1 MNKLEAM
8 QIFRR
13 VAELSSFTRAADSL
27 GLPKASVST
36 SVQQLENMLGT
47 RLLHRTTRKVQL
59 TQDGIT
65 FYERCRDLLSDVEEL
80 ETLFAQTP
88 SAIHGRLR
96 VDMPTGIAKNLVIPQ
111 LPAFLEQH
119 PGIEI
124 ELSSTD
130 RRVDLVQDGFDCVM
144 RIGVLSDSGLI
155 ARSLGEFDMVNC
167 VSPAY
172 VARYGMP
179 AHLDDLDA
187 HVMVGYATTLGA
199 RPYPFEYLDDEAGA
213 NVYSLRMLKATVTVN
228 NAESYSNACLAG
240 LGIIQVPRVS
250 ARDQLRDG
258 SFIEVLPEWRAR
270 PMPVSLLYP
279 NRRHL
284 PKRVQVFMDWLSVL
298 MQAYR

>member
-8 QIFRR
+8 QVFQR
-13 VAELSSFTRAADSL
+13 VAELASFTRAAESL

-36 SVQQLENMLGT
+36 SVQQLESLLGT

-59 TQDGIT
+59 TQDGIA
-65 FYERCRDLLSDVEEL
+65 FYARCRDLLSDVEEL
-80 ETLFAQTP
+80 ETFFAHTP
-88 SAIHGRLR
+88 GALHGRLR
-96 VDMPTGIAKNLVIPQ
+96 VDMPTGVAKNLVIPQ

-130 RRVDLVQDGFDCVM
+130 RRVDLVQEGFDCVL
-144 RIGVLSDSGLI
+144 RIGTLSDSGLI

-179 AHLDDLDA
+179 MHLDDLDA
-187 HVMVGYATTLGA
+187 HVMVGYATTLGTK
-199 RPYPFEYLDDEAGA
+199 PYPFEYLDTTAGSG
-213 NVYSLRMLKATVTVN
+213 VYAWRMLKANVTVN

-250 ARDQLRDG
+250 AREQLLDG
-258 SFIEVLPEWRAR
+258 SFIEVLPALMAR
-270 PMPVSLLYP
+270 PMPISLLYP

-284 PKRVQVFMDWLSVL
+284 PKRVQVFMDWLSEL
-298 MQAYR
+298 MQTYR

>member
-8 QIFRR
+8 QVFQR
-13 VAELSSFTRAADSL
+13 VAELASFTRAAESL

-36 SVQQLENMLGT
+36 SVQQLESLLGT

-59 TQDGIT
+59 TQDGIA
-65 FYERCRDLLSDVEEL
+65 FYARCRDLLSDVEEL
-80 ETLFAQTP
+80 ETLFAHTP
-88 SAIHGRLR
+88 GALHGRLR
-96 VDMPTGIAKNLVIPQ
+96 VDMPTGVAKNLVIPQ

-130 RRVDLVQDGFDCVM
+130 RRVDLVQEGFDCVL
-144 RIGVLSDSGLI
+144 RIGTLSDSGLI

-179 AHLDDLDA
+179 MHLDDLDA
-187 HVMVGYATTLGA
+187 HVMVGYATTLGTK
-199 RPYPFEYLDDEAGA
+199 PYPFEYLDTTAGSG
-213 NVYSLRMLKATVTVN
+213 VYAWRMLKANVTVN

-250 ARDQLRDG
+250 AREQLRDG
-258 SFIEVLPEWRAR
+258 SFIEVLPALMAR
-270 PMPVSLLYP
+270 PMPISLLYP

-284 PKRVQVFMDWLSVL
+284 PKRVQVFMDWLSEL
-298 MQAYR
+298 MQTYR

>member
-8 QIFRR
+8 QVFRR
-13 VAELSSFTRAADSL
+13 VAELASFTRAAESL

-36 SVQQLENMLGT
+36 SVQQLESLLGT

-59 TQDGIT
+59 TQDGIA
-65 FYERCRDLLSDVEEL
+65 FYARCRDLLSDVEEL
-80 ETLFAQTP
+80 ETLFAHTP
-88 SAIHGRLR
+88 GALHGRLR
-96 VDMPTGIAKNLVIPQ
+96 VDMPTGVAKNLVIPQ

-130 RRVDLVQDGFDCVM
+130 RRVDLVQEGFDCVL
-144 RIGVLSDSGLI
+144 RIGMLSDSGLI

-172 VARYGMP
+172 VARYGIPM
-179 AHLDDLDA
+179 HLDDLDA
-187 HVMVGYATTLGA
+187 HMMVGYATTLGTK
-199 RPYPFEYLDDEAGA
+199 PYPFEYLDTTAGSG
-213 NVYSLRMLKATVTVN
+213 VYAWRMLKANVTVN

-250 ARDQLRDG
+250 AREQLLDG
-258 SFIEVLPEWRAR
+258 SFIEVLPALMAR
-270 PMPVSLLYP
+270 PMPISLLYP

-284 PKRVQVFMDWLSVL
+284 PKRVQVFMDWLSEL
-298 MQAYR
+298 MQTYR

>member
-8 QIFRR
+8 QVFQR
-13 VAELSSFTRAADSL
+13 VAELASFTRAAESL

-36 SVQQLENMLGT
+36 SVQQLESLLGT

-59 TQDGIT
+59 TQDGIA
-65 FYERCRDLLSDVEEL
+65 FYARCRDLLSDVEEL
-80 ETLFAQTP
+80 ETLFAHTP
-88 SAIHGRLR
+88 GALHGRLR
-96 VDMPTGIAKNLVIPQ
+96 VDMPTGVAKNLVIPQ

-130 RRVDLVQDGFDCVM
+130 RRVDLVQEGFDCVL
-144 RIGVLSDSGLI
+144 RIGTLSDSGLI

-179 AHLDDLDA
+179 MHLDDLDA
-187 HVMVGYATTLGA
+187 HVMVGYATTLGTK
-199 RPYPFEYLDDEAGA
+199 PYPFEYLDTTAGSG
-213 NVYSLRMLKATVTVN
+213 VYAWRMLKANVTVN

-250 ARDQLRDG
+250 AREQLLDG
-258 SFIEVLPEWRAR
+258 SFIEVLPALMAR
-270 PMPVSLLYP
+270 PMPISLLYP

-284 PKRVQVFMDWLSVL
+284 PKRVQVFMDWLSEL
-298 MQAYR
+298 MQTYR